1 MKTAKL
7 LKIGLVLAAI
17 FTFSACQDEE
27 ITIKN
32 TTGDT
37 QVETGGAD

>member
-17 FTFSACQDEE
+17 FTFSACEDEE
-27 ITIKN
+27 ITVKN
-32 TTGDT
+32 TTGDAK
-37 QVETGGAD
+37 VETAGAD